1 MLTSSRPSSA
11 RSSRAETSPPSDI
24 VAKTAYDN
32 TGTTYDC
39 YKNLFGDGRDGAV
52 LGTDED
58 GHQHGMGRRRR
69 WLERLGHGDDHRSDV
84 WQHVHWRSDVRHDAG
99 MCVDDGGCCST
110 SGNNAASS
118 LVLFA
123 GVRLVLRRPRRR

>member
-1 MLTSSRPSSA
+1 MAWAAVGVGSSDSA
-11 RSSRAETSPPSDI
+11 MVTIIEPTFG
-24 VAKTAYDN
+24 N
-32 TGTTYDC
+32 TCTGDQTCDMTT
-39 YKNLFGDGRDGAV
+39 
-52 LGTDED
+52 
-58 GHQHGMGRRRR
+58 
-69 WLERLGHGDDHRSDV
+69 
-84 WQHVHWRSDVRHDAG
+84 G